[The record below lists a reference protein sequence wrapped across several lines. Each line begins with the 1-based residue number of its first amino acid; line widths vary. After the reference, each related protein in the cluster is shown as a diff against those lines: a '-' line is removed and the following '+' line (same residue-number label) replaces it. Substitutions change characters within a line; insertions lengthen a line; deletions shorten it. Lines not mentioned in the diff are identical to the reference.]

1 MEHEETTFQ
10 ELSNFFPKQ
19 MKALELSEVFDFL
32 LYGGTLGAGKSRW
45 LRWMAAYWLMKW
57 YGETGITG
65 IRAGIFCEDYP
76 ALNDRHLAY
85 VKEEFPSW
93 LGKFN
98 EQRHEFRLAP
108 EYGGGVI
115 AFRNLDDPEKY
126 LSVEFAFEGMDEINR
141 NTFETFNKLRRR
153 LRWPGISRPKF
164 AGGCNPVGEPW
175 VRDMWIDRIF
185 PDEFR
190 VSVDGK
196 PPLKDQFYFLEALPS
211 DNPYLAQSYY
221 DSLATQDP
229 TFVKAALEGD
239 WHAYDVFMDKDGYM
253 SIISSNDVRDAQVA
267 SPDDHVGIKVLC
279 LDPAAGGDESA
290 IVLCSETVKEVLYS
304 QKLTDTMVLAGLA
317 VKFARAKGAS
327 VIAIDKTGLGKP
339 IYDRIKELLKTDPV
353 IDVLGVD
360 FGDKPDDELQFK
372 DNKSELFWQ
381 DKLWI
386 MKGGKLVKHSRW
398 NEWNNIKYKV
408 SSDGIIELE
417 PKDRL
422 RKRGAPSPD
431 VLDAGVLFQAV
442 DLEKVKKKIR
452 TKHSG
457 GQAPFNDNISGIWK
471 KK

>member
-1 MEHEETTFQ
+1 
-10 ELSNFFPKQ
+10 
-19 MKALELSEVFDFL
+19 MKALEFSEVFDFL

-57 YGETGITG
+57 YEETGIPS

-76 ALNDRHLAY
+76 ALNDRHLTY

-93 LGKFN
+93 LGRFN
-98 EQRHEFRLAP
+98 EQRHEFKFER

-153 LRWPGISRPKF
+153 LRWPGIENPKF
-164 AGGCNPVGEPW
+164 AGACNPVGEPW

-185 PDEFR
+185 PDELR
-190 VSVDGK
+190 EV
-196 PPLKDQFYFLEALPS
+196 KDQFYFVEALPS
-211 DNPYLAQSYY
+211 DNPYLPKSYY
-221 DSLATQDP
+221 DSLATQDT
-229 TFVKAALEGD
+229 TFIKAALEGD

-253 SIISSNDVRDAQVA
+253 PIISSNVIRDAQTA
-267 SPDDHVGIKVLC
+267 SPDDHVGIKVVC
-279 LDPAAGGDESA
+279 VDPAAGGDESA
-290 IVLCSETVKEVLYS
+290 IDLCSETVKEVVFS
-304 QKLTDTMVLAGLA
+304 QKLIDTMVLAGLA
-317 VKFARAKGAS
+317 VKTARDRGAS

-339 IYDRIKELLKTDPV
+339 IYDRIKELIKDDPD
-353 IDVLGVD
+353 IDILGVD

-372 DNKSELFWQ
+372 DNKAELFWQ

-442 DLEKVKKKIR
+442 DLERIKKKIR
-452 TKHSG
+452 IKRSG
-457 GQAPFNDNISGIWK
+457 GQAPFRDNIKDNLWK
-471 KK
+471 K